1 MNIGLMFDIA
11 MRLTDYWVYVSV
23 IGVIY
28 ETDFAFLY
36 AALPIVSSV
45 MLATCAEKIIILLLF
60 ALLLSCLRQDL
71 VACANMRP

>member
-11 MRLTDYWVYVSV
+11 IRLTDYWVYVSV

-36 AALPIVSSV
+36 VALPILSSV
-45 MLATCAEKIIILLLF
+45 ILAT
-60 ALLLSCLRQDL
+60 
-71 VACANMRP
+71 